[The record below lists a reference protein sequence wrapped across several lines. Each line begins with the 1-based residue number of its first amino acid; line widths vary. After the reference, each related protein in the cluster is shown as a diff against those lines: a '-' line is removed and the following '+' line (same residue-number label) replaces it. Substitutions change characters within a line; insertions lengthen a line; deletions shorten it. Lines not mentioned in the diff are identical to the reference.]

1 MSRRAMLQ
9 AGLRR
14 LALML
19 VALAAATAVVS
30 VLGGLLLDV
39 RLSRALSVGFY
50 AIGSFGLVAGFFVG
64 NRGPARG
71 RGPSSGFLFGR
82 RELRWASPDEQEE
95 AISNSVLFVT
105 IGLVLVVIGVL
116 IDPRTRV
123 V

>member
-1 MSRRAMLQ
+1 MSRRALLQ

-14 LALML
+14 LALIL

-71 RGPSSGFLFGR
+71 RGASSGFLFGR
-82 RELRWASPDEQEE
+82 RELRWASPEEQEE